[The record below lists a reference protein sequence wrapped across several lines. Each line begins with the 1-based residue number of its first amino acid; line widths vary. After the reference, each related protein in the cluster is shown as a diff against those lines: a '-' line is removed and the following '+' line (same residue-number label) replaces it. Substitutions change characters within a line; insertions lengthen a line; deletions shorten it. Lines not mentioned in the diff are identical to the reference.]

1 MSTQLEAPSTAGTAP
16 VLRPRHLELIA
27 GIQAIFFAQGYR
39 ALTMDRLAQELRC
52 SKRALYELAPSRKA
66 LFLLIVERWTK
77 RVRALGEQAAAR
89 HDDPKERLVAY
100 LQPGITETE
109 GMTEAFLTDLRDF
122 SAAREALEHH
132 QQLRA
137 QGVRAIVE
145 DGVRSGR
152 FKALHAHLVAGV
164 CLAGLSQINQPEFL
178 REAGL
183 AYSEAFSEFYRLLMS
198 GLVEESSTVA

>member
-1 MSTQLEAPSTAGTAP
+1 MSTQLEASTSRSVAP
-16 VLRPRHLELIA
+16 ALRPRHMELIA
-27 GIQAIFFAQGYR
+27 GIEMIVFAKGYR

-77 RVRALGEQAAAR
+77 RIQMLGEQAAAR
-89 HDDPKERLVAY
+89 HDDPKQRLVAY
-100 LQPGITETE
+100 LQPGVTETE

-122 SAAREALEHH
+122 PAAREALERH

-145 DGVRSGR
+145 DGVRDGR

-164 CLAGLSQINQPEFL
+164 CLAALSQINQPEFL
-178 REAGL
+178 QEAGL
-183 AYSEAFSEFYRLLMS
+183 TYSEAFSEFYRLLMS
-198 GLVEESSTVA
+198 GLVEEGATA